1 MRPPAKIRAWL
12 TPAAMVKWVYAA
24 SAEPMLLRKRLAVWL
39 TAAGPFYAA
48 RVAQLLSVAEVS
60 VWRWVGR
67 YNRLGPEGLGPS
79 RRGGRRHGHFGD
91 RQQEA
96 EALAQLHP
104 EALAGD
110 LLSAAPIRAELERAV
125 GRSLSHAGLYQLLA
139 RHQWRKLAPRPRH
152 PQTEPEAL
160 EAYKKT
166 LPRLGGR
173 PQRDCAARR
182 AAAWCCS
189 LKMRRAS
196 GASARAAI
204 AAGHL
209 TPNGPTRRVKSCVS
223 TFTPSRPSTP

>member
-1 MRPPAKIRAWL
+1 
-12 TPAAMVKWVYAA
+12 MVEWVYAA

-60 VWRWVGR
+60 VWRWVAR

-96 EALAQLHP
+96 EALAELDP

-110 LLSAAPIRAELERAV
+110 LLSAAPIRAELERAI
-125 GRSLSHAGLYQLLA
+125 GRSLSHAGLYQLLT
-139 RHQWRKLAPRPRH
+139 RHRWRKLVPRPRH

-166 LPRLGGR
+166 LPRLGGQ
-173 PQRDCAARR
+173 PLGAA
-182 AAAWCCS
+182 
-189 LKMRRAS
+189 L
-196 GASARAAI
+196 
-204 AAGHL
+204 
-209 TPNGPTRRVKSCVS
+209 
-223 TFTPSRPSTP
+223 

>member
-12 TPAAMVKWVYAA
+12 TPAAMVEWVYAA

-60 VWRWVGR
+60 VWRWVAR

-96 EALAQLHP
+96 EALAELDP

-110 LLSAAPIRAELERAV
+110 LLSAAPIRAELERAI
-125 GRSLSHAGLYQLLA
+125 GRSLSHAGLYQLLT
-139 RHQWRKLAPRPRH
+139 RHRWRKLVPRPRH

-166 LPRLGGR
+166 LPRLGGQPR
-173 PQRDCAARR
+173 RGCGARR

-189 LKMRRAS
+189 LKMRPAL
-196 GASARAAI
+196 GASARVDA
-204 AAGHL
+204 AAGHP
-209 TPNGPTRRVKSCVS
+209 TPNGLTRRVKSCAS
-223 TFTPSRPSTP
+223 TSMPSRPSVP